1 MILLITPINPIMK
14 NMILYLLIMSCVG
27 CSQTQL
33 SHIDTAKIVVESF
46 YKNDNAQL
54 KKHTTAESYASFMA
68 IQGMIATGN
77 NSPSNFKL
85 IQETVDGDVAWVKFS
100 TSYEEKPETFKLI
113 KVDGKWKVTEKG
125 LKEKAPF

>member
-1 MILLITPINPIMK
+1 MVLLITPINPIMK
-14 NMILYLLIMSCVG
+14 NMILFLLIMSCVG

-33 SHIDTAKIVVESF
+33 SHIDTAKVVVESF